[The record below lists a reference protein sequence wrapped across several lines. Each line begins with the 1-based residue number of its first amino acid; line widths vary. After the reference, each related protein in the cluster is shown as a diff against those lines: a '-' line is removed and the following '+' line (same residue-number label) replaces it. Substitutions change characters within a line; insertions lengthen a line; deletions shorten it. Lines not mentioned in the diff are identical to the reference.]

1 MALSGAHFGSGSG
14 DILLDNVAC
23 QGNESTLLECD
34 TNPVGQHDCDHS
46 EDAGVR
52 CGGTVIYRKLLIR
65 TPCMLLAT
73 IIHFVN
79 VIIPIS
85 DF

>member
-1 MALSGAHFGSGSG
+1 MALIGAHFGSGNG
-14 DILLDNVAC
+14 DILLDNVVC
-23 QGNESTLLECD
+23 QGNETSLLECD

-52 CGGTVIYRKLLIR
+52 CGGTSHIQKVIDTNSLCLV
-65 TPCMLLAT
+65 TV
-73 IIHFVN
+73 IHFID

-85 DF
+85 GF